1 MDKQQISHIVHL
13 QEASR
18 HNRLVAF
25 VGAGVSKNSGI
36 PMWHELI
43 KAFKDELPENLRWET
58 DDLKMAQMYKDSR
71 GHKEYMDK
79 VKAVLKYNQAITN
92 DIHRAILSLNPVH
105 IITTN
110 YDDLLEQE
118 IQNEYKQFA
127 VIRQDK
133 DMPYMTYPNTL
144 VKMHGDYDT
153 DNIVLTE
160 NDYYDYSRNFPLIRS
175 FVLSLFAS
183 KVVVFIGFSFAD
195 LNLKMILNEL
205 KDNLSENMP
214 RIYLLSTD
222 KPDGVTSKY
231 FDSKGI
237 NIVYFEDAAIS
248 KLFKSLENKPEY
260 SLSEDKGIYLFK
272 LLSIIRAYKQQNDLI
287 DELYSRLMSYRDE
300 IRVFGNGLK
309 HFIPNSELKIWNAH
323 SEGLQLFSPYFK
335 NLKEQLKSFAG
346 KKQFI
351 RDHKQINRTELK
363 RIAYQNYLYRVDDV
377 CIIDKYFINHI
388 DKYFTKP
395 AHSYLE
401 DFDFDGFNNRLKL
414 LSTRHLTC
422 SIDDLEYPFALCK
435 VGDYYHAYLQYKQIL
450 PLAWNRKK
458 YILYF
463 ICLYNLWSIG
473 GCISMQLCLSPQL
486 NVHAISR
493 EINALNINE
502 ALSKLPIDNEIRLLF
517 QDLISSSLFSS
528 ELVKIEDLKEKLHKQ
543 RMSSENGGCSMNS
556 NIVLLEAKFVRQY
569 QFANNNY
576 IVSYLTDYYKSI
588 SRNTVIGVLNSF
600 ETIDNPW
607 RNNPEVFS
615 NTKIDNLDESELKI
629 LLFSIDNGQLKD
641 IISQYRISQLTFEDT
656 AITYLNNCINNLAKH
671 RCNPYVSHDIYF
683 NQLKNLILIV
693 SKITDCKNVDMEAL
707 YDVIAHHLKTRNS
720 SFNLDKNISA
730 LIEKVAPSVDKA
742 KELLIECLSESDSND
757 YQNCLIKLSGRLH
770 DSNEVWKD
778 FKMSAI
784 SEYQK
789 AADSIYPLYTILPP
803 EIQPEFDKFCIENI
817 THIIYYI
824 GYVIHN
830 GLDVDCDVFEKLLSK
845 YKFDKMAKNDAT
857 LCSNLVKMGQNEAYS
872 NIASIVQRLVG
883 DNLCYKFFKDPLNF
897 DNPEAVQVE
906 WIRQCSPEVKEE
918 LMTQPQYR
926 KIVKDRLSKLL
937 KNKHLEE
944 SWINYYIQIL

>member
-1 MDKQQISHIVHL
+1 
-13 QEASR
+13 
-18 HNRLVAF
+18 
-25 VGAGVSKNSGI
+25 
-36 PMWHELI
+36 
-43 KAFKDELPENLRWET
+43 
-58 DDLKMAQMYKDSR
+58 
-71 GHKEYMDK
+71 
-79 VKAVLKYNQAITN
+79 
-92 DIHRAILSLNPVH
+92 
-105 IITTN
+105 
-110 YDDLLEQE
+110 
-118 IQNEYKQFA
+118 
-127 VIRQDK
+127 
-133 DMPYMTYPNTL
+133 
-144 VKMHGDYDT
+144 
-153 DNIVLTE
+153 
-160 NDYYDYSRNFPLIRS
+160 
-175 FVLSLFAS
+175 
-183 KVVVFIGFSFAD
+183 
-195 LNLKMILNEL
+195 
-205 KDNLSENMP
+205 
-214 RIYLLSTD
+214 
-222 KPDGVTSKY
+222 
-231 FDSKGI
+231 
-237 NIVYFEDAAIS
+237 
-248 KLFKSLENKPEY
+248 
-260 SLSEDKGIYLFK
+260 
-272 LLSIIRAYKQQNDLI
+272 
-287 DELYSRLMSYRDE
+287 MSYRDE

-335 NLKEQLKSFAG
+335 NLKKQLKSFAG

-351 RDHKQINRTELK
+351 REHKQINRTELK

-377 CIIDKYFINHI
+377 RVIDEYFVNHI
-388 DKYFTKP
+388 DKYFTKS
-395 AHSYLE
+395 AHTYLE
-401 DFDFDGFNNRLKL
+401 NFNFNGFNNRLKL

-463 ICLYNLWSIG
+463 ICLYNLWRIG
-473 GCISMQLCLSPQL
+473 GYISMQLCTNPQFNEHTIL
-486 NVHAISR
+486 R
-493 EINALNINE
+493 EINTLNINE

-517 QDLISSSLFSS
+517 QDLISSRLFSS
-528 ELVKIEDLKEKLHKQ
+528 ELVGTEDLKEKLHKQ
-543 RMSSENGGCSMNS
+543 RMSSENGGCAVNS

-588 SRNTVIGVLNSF
+588 SRNTVIGILNSF
-600 ETIDNPW
+600 ETVDNPW
-607 RNNPEVFS
+607 RDSPEFFS
-615 NTKIDNLDESELKI
+615 NTKIDNLDEAELKI
-629 LLFSIDNGQLKD
+629 LLLSIDYEQLKD
-641 IISQYRISQLTFEDT
+641 IIAQYRISQLTFKDT
-656 AITYLNNCINNLAKH
+656 AITYLNNCINNLAK
-671 RCNPYVSHDIYF
+671 CGYNPYVRYELYC
-683 NQLKNLILIV
+683 NQLNNLILIV
-693 SKITDCKNVDMEAL
+693 SKIADCRDIDMEAL
-707 YDVIAHHLKTRNS
+707 YDVIAHYIKGQNFSPKLGY
-720 SFNLDKNISA
+720 NISA

-742 KELLIECLSESDSND
+742 KELLIECLSKSARHD
-757 YQNCLIKLSGRLH
+757 YQHCLIRLSGCLH

-784 SEYQK
+784 SEFQNT
-789 AADSIYPLYTILPP
+789 ADCIYPLYTILPP

-817 THIIYYI
+817 THIIDYI

-845 YKFDKMAKNDAT
+845 YKFDEMAENDAT

-872 NIASIVQRLVG
+872 NIASIVKRLVG